1 MQKQTRGE
9 WLNEVNR
16 YNESLRED
24 IPLLVFK
31 NRLELKSPMI
41 HAHDQLELGYCI
53 SGSGIFFVENKIY
66 PFKMGDIS
74 VIFPGERH
82 IAQSASFES
91 SEWYFVNIDM
101 ARMFSEELCRTLALY
116 ENVLADKSVHGGVF
130 RSGDNTE
137 CEEIIKALVDEA
149 IRKNKEYEY
158 MCRLLVSKLVL
169 LISRSPLKEDGHGN
183 TELSGE
189 PIMPAILYILS
200 HYSENIKISELS
212 EMCHL
217 SEGHMRR
224 LFVSVLGYSPLE
236 YLHRCRIN
244 YACAMLRSGGKS
256 TVSEIAD
263 EVGYTTLSS
272 FYRKFRQYVGC
283 MPKEYQSL

>member
-1 MQKQTRGE
+1 MQKQTHRD
-9 WLNEVNR
+9 WLSKVNR
-16 YNESLRED
+16 YNEKLRED

-31 NRLELKSPMI
+31 NRLGLKSPMI
-41 HAHDQLELGYCI
+41 HAHDQLEVGYCV
-53 SGSGIFFVENKIY
+53 SGSGIFFVESKIY
-66 PFKMGDIS
+66 PFKKGDIS
-74 VIFPGERH
+74 VILPGERH

-101 ARMFSEELCRTLALY
+101 DRMFSEELCRTLLIY
-116 ENVLADKSVHGGVF
+116 KNVLADKNVHGGVF

-137 CEEIIKALVDEA
+137 CEKLIKALVEEA
-149 IRKNKEYEY
+149 IEKKREYEY

-169 LISRSPLKEDGHGN
+169 LISRSPLNEDGQEN

-200 HYSENIKISELS
+200 HYSESIRISELA

-224 LFVSVLGYSPLE
+224 LFVAFLGHSPLE
-236 YLHRCRIN
+236 YLHICRIN
-244 YACAMLRSGGKS
+244 YACAMLRSGEKS
-256 TVSEIAD
+256 TVSEIAE